1 MKTPSRTSIVIVL
14 AVIATVSIVIFQ
26 GCVTESDGTT
36 QDDKNFNFNLTIGKY
51 TRESEEFV
59 EFKDEKNAKLRFD
72 EALRNLHAHHG
83 SYHIHYKKDDLP
95 GTQVDNDYH
104 PPTVSLK
111 TDKVTTS
118 ELAKNEPIGDPNVT
132 KKIQSNNIADIE
144 KVLSTLKSSP

>member
-14 AVIATVSIVIFQ
+14 AVIAMLSVVIFQ
-26 GCVTESDGTT
+26 GCVTESGNTP

-59 EFKDEKNAKLRFD
+59 EFKDEKNAKHRFD
-72 EALRNLHAHHG
+72 EALRNLHG

-95 GTQVDNDYH
+95 GTQVDKDYH
-104 PPTVSLK
+104 PPRVSLK

-118 ELAKNEPIGDPNVT
+118 ELAKNEPIGDPHVT
-132 KKIQSNNIADIE
+132 KKVQSNDIADIE